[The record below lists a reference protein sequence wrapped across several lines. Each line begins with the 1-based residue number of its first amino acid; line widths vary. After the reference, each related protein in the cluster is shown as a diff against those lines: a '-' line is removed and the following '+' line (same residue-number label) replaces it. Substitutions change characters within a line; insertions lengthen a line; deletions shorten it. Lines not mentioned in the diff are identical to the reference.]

1 MVLDRLGAA
10 VRPRSDWESID
21 LGFAMARR
29 WFLPLWTLWW
39 LSALPVAVL
48 LLVPLHNRQDLWL
61 LAVWWLKPL
70 FEAMP
75 LFWLSRALFG
85 ERADLRQAAGRFTEA
100 FPRRLWPQLLWRRLG
115 LSRSFAMP
123 VTLLEELEGGRRR
136 ERLRVLRAGAAA
148 WLTVICV
155 HLESVL
161 WLSTVLLLAFLVP
174 DQLPE
179 LDLGSVLFNDQ
190 SVLYWLG
197 TLCMLLAMS
206 VMAPFYVAAGF
217 ALYLGRRT
225 RLEAWDL
232 ELVFRR
238 SASPAVA
245 QASVRRLPAAA
256 VVLSLLCL
264 STLPAPAPAETPLP
278 DPAAARALIAEVLA
292 DGDFGSS
299 RDEDVWVYVG
309 EQPDQD
315 LFKDGGLP
323 AWLPMSLIL
332 AIASTLKWILAVAA
346 LTALL
351 LLAHRLWLEL
361 GAPRMRDRRRRLQG
375 DAAPSMDADDALAE
389 GVLPEDIATAVKTLL
404 AAGDA
409 RGALALLYRA
419 QIAHLRST
427 GLEIPDSATEA
438 DCLAAAAS
446 ADAAERDWLRRLTSL
461 WQSVAYAHQP
471 ADAAAIG
478 RLLASHPAAAGT
490 ADHAA

>member
-10 VRPRSDWESID
+10 VRPRTEWESID
-21 LGFAMARR
+21 LGFALARR
-29 WFLPLWTLWW
+29 WFLPLWMLWW

-48 LLVPLHNRQDLWL
+48 LLVPLHHRQDLWL
-61 LAVWWLKPL
+61 LALWWLKPL

-75 LFWLSRALFG
+75 LFWLSRALFDEQAG
-85 ERADLRQAAGRFTEA
+85 LRQTAGRFTEA
-100 FPRRLWPQLLWRRLG
+100 FPRRLWPQLFWRRLG
-115 LSRSFAMP
+115 LSRSFTMP
-123 VTLLEELEGGRRR
+123 VTLLEELDGPRRR
-136 ERLRVLRAGAAA
+136 ERLRVLRAGASV
-148 WLTVICV
+148 WLTVICL

-161 WLSTVLLLAFLVP
+161 WLSTILMLAFLVP

-179 LDLGSVLFNDQ
+179 LDLGSALFDDQ
-190 SVLYWLG
+190 STLYWLG
-197 TLCMLLAMS
+197 TVSMLLAMS

-232 ELVFRR
+232 ELIFRR
-238 SASPAVA
+238 NAVPAFA
-245 QASVRRLPAAA
+245 QGPARRLPAAA
-256 VVLSLLCL
+256 LALGLLCL
-264 STLPAPAPAETPLP
+264 SALPAPAPAETPLP
-278 DPAAARALIAEVLA
+278 DPAAARSLIAEVLA
-292 DGDFGSS
+292 EDDFGSS

-309 EQPDQD
+309 ERPDGD
-315 LFKDGGLP
+315 LFKDRGLP
-323 AWLPMSLIL
+323 SWLPMSLIL
-332 AIASTLKWILAVAA
+332 AIASTLKWILAVVA
-346 LTALL
+346 LTALV

-361 GAPRMRDRRRRLQG
+361 GAPRMRHRRVRVRG
-375 DAAPSMDADDALAE
+375 EAAPVAVRDDALAE
-389 GVLPEDIATAVKTLL
+389 RGLPEDIATAVQTLL

-419 QIAHLRST
+419 QIAHLCST

-438 DCLAAAAS
+438 DCLAAAAL

-461 WQSVAYAHQP
+461 WRSVAYAHQP

-490 ADHAA
+490 ADHRA